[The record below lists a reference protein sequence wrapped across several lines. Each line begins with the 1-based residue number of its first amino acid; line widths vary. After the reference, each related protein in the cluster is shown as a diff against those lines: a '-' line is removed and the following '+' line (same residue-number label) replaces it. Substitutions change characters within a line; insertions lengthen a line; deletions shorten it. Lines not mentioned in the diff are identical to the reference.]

1 MSALR
6 PRIGNGSGT
15 DRERIRLID
24 CYRIFAKLTKNGQTV
39 IRFCLLKF
47 TYWCKLL
54 FQKILPSQNRPK
66 KPHLLGEFGVAE
78 VRRTRDPFVT
88 NAIMTGFSFGSKL
101 CDLGVAAID

>member
-1 MSALR
+1 MVVPS
-6 PRIGNGSGT
+6 S
-15 DRERIRLID
+15 
-24 CYRIFAKLTKNGQTV
+24 KKSTKV
-39 IRFCLLKF
+39 RRKDKII
-47 TYWCKLL
+47 
-54 FQKILPSQNRPK
+54 FQKIIPSQNRPK